1 MNPTET
7 VSTPL
12 STALSQ
18 IRNWSIR
25 RIRGLCDKSFF
36 WFVRIV
42 GGPSSGRDICP
53 ELFIPLCNFAQ
64 DKSIPRKFIAM
75 PRDWLKST
83 VFTKWFVIWLYLQ
96 NQELRQLIVSENE
109 RIAANF
115 LHWIEK
121 TLLNNK
127 KLRTLYPDKLGQINN
142 TWVQKNRWSGTA
154 CDLPRK
160 EIYSEPSI
168 VAIGVGGASQS
179 YHFDYIHPD
188 DLVGQA
194 AMESPVILG
203 GVCQWFDN
211 IEELMVEPDVTKP
224 NPSGLLG
231 VGTHWGPG
239 DFFCEIQL
247 KYLNKYQWKIVP
259 CQKDP
264 DYIDTFP
271 DGTPG
276 MAWTQNE
283 KSDRAESNWP
293 EYKNTE
299 YYRKKQA
306 EDEILYW
313 SQHMNDP
320 HRASGLTKIDGA
332 WFRFFHFEDRNGIKF
347 VVCDDPVT
355 DENKRIIHPEFR
367 LSSIRLFAIIDPG
380 GFAETKMIKRGSN
393 NAIVIA
399 GQAPDSIKKFVV
411 WAWAGKEKD
420 PDKFMDIIFNAHK
433 EWNPVLWRIETFG
446 GQDYIM
452 RHIMLERKKRGS
464 TLKIAPL
471 PKDVTKDIK
480 DNEIQALIPP
490 IANGEYIFHKP
501 TQGMLLS
508 ELKNYPGGL
517 TNDLADCLGK
527 LNKYCGFTRTKKKES
542 TNRNTI
548 DFRNILEGKNEWTG
562 Y

>member
-320 HRASGLTKIDGA
+320 HRASGLTKIDGS
-332 WFRFFHFEDRNGIKF
+332 WFRYFHFEDRNGIKF

-420 PDKFMDIIFNAHK
+420 PDKLMDIIFNAHK
-433 EWNPVLWRIETFG
+433 EW
-446 GQDYIM
+446 
-452 RHIMLERKKRGS
+452 
-464 TLKIAPL
+464 
-471 PKDVTKDIK
+471 
-480 DNEIQALIPP
+480 
-490 IANGEYIFHKP
+490 
-501 TQGMLLS
+501 
-508 ELKNYPGGL
+508 
-517 TNDLADCLGK
+517 
-527 LNKYCGFTRTKKKES
+527 
-542 TNRNTI
+542 
-548 DFRNILEGKNEWTG
+548 
-562 Y
+562 